1 MPSTPPNSA
10 AADAATPVSAAP
22 VADAPRSDAP
32 VADTPGSDAQIS
44 WLENGQQRSA
54 AWRSDGGWPAPATVV
69 IGDDEMTADA
79 AYRLVSA
86 GTGVLWR
93 GDFNNAR
100 QLQSAL
106 ARRVDKRS
114 RSPRSDLTTAFHTF
128 RADAAKRARRLGL
141 ILVELDSTLAVPLRR
156 APEVRDACL
165 EAFGPSLG
173 RPPGTSSV
181 LSLRELLGVIG
192 AHEWRREGVPVAALG
207 ARIHPH
213 YGVFSPVRGEYLDLV
228 SKAPLPAAATR
239 PGGVA
244 FDIGAGT
251 GVLSAIL
258 AKRGVTRV
266 IGTDLDPR
274 ALTCAA
280 DNITR
285 LGLSSQVEV
294 VQADLFPEGHADLIV
309 CNPPWIPASATTS
322 TDHAVYDPDS
332 RMLRG
337 FLAGL
342 NEHLA
347 PGGEGWLIISD
358 IAERLG
364 LRSRADLLDLIEDAG
379 LMIVSRLDIRPTH
392 PKAVDASDP
401 LHAARAAEITSLWRL
416 AAA

>member
-1 MPSTPPNSA
+1 MTSTS
-10 AADAATPVSAAP
+10 PVSVPPAF
-22 VADAPRSDAP
+22 VDQ
-32 VADTPGSDAQIS
+32 VS
-44 WLENGQQRSA
+44 WLEGGQQRTA
-54 AWRSDGGWPAPATVV
+54 LWRSDGGWPAPTTVV
-69 IGDDEMTADA
+69 IADDAMTADA

-86 GTGVLWR
+86 GTALLWR
-93 GDFNNAR
+93 GDFSNAR
-100 QLQSAL
+100 QLLSAL
-106 ARRVDKRS
+106 GRRIDKRN
-114 RSPRSDLTTAFHTF
+114 RPTRTDLATAFRTY
-128 RADAAKRARRLGL
+128 RADAATRARLLGL
-141 ILVELDSTLAVPLRR
+141 ILVPLDADYTVPLRR
-156 APEVRDACL
+156 APAVREACL
-165 EAFGPSLG
+165 EVFGPADNSARGPSLIA
-173 RPPGTSSV
+173 
-181 LSLRELLGVIG
+181 LRELLGVIG

-228 SKAPLPAAATR
+228 AQAPLPAAATA

-258 AKRGVTRV
+258 AQRGVTRV

-274 ALTCAA
+274 ALACATE
-280 DNITR
+280 NITR
-285 LGLSSQVEV
+285 LGLAEQVEV
-294 VQADLFPEGHADLIV
+294 VRADLFAPGVADLIV
-309 CNPPWIPASATTS
+309 CNPPWIPAPATTS

-342 NEHLA
+342 AEHLS

-364 LRSRADLLDLIEDAG
+364 LRSRGELLDLIEDAG
-379 LMIVSRLDIRPTH
+379 LTVVARLDTRPTH
-392 PKAVDASDP
+392 PKAVDTTDP
-401 LHAARAAEITSLWRL
+401 LHAARAAEVTSLWRL